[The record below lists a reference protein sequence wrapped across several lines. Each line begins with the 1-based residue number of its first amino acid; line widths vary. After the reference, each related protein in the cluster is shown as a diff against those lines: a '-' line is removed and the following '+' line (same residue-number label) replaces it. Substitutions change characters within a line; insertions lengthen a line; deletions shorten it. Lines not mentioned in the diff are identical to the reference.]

1 MGRVGSNLEVAKC
14 DLILP
19 RNMFGEG
26 SGFPEG
32 ESTVAPD
39 FIPGRFDDR
48 LAWSKY
54 MYFFV
59 IFDLTLSSFA
69 GGS

>member
-1 MGRVGSNLEVAKC
+1 
-14 DLILP
+14 
-19 RNMFGEG
+19 MFGEG